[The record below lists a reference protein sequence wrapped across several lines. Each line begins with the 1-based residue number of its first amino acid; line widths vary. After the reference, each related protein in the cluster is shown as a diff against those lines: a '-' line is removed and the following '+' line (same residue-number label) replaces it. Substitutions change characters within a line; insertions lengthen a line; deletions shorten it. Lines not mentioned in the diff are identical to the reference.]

1 MSSLTIPCVE
11 TGMSK
16 MTTYF
21 LLGIAAILIL
31 TLVEILESRRR
42 NEFIIEKQA
51 CEITRLYQENN
62 ALENNAKD
70 MVREYENEC
79 A

>member
-1 MSSLTIPCVE
+1 
-11 TGMSK
+11 

-31 TLVEILESRRR
+31 TLVEILEYRRR

-51 CEITRLYQENN
+51 REITRLYNENH

-70 MVREYENEC
+70 MVADYESQC
-79 A
+79 

>member
-1 MSSLTIPCVE
+1 
-11 TGMSK
+11 
-16 MTTYF
+16 MTNYF
-21 LLGIAAILIL
+21 LLGVAAILLL
-31 TLVEILESRRR
+31 TLGEMVESRRR

-70 MVREYENEC
+70 MVADYESQC
-79 A
+79 

>member
-11 TGMSK
+11 TGMNK
-16 MTTYF
+16 MTNYF

-31 TLVEILESRRR
+31 TLGEMIEDRKRK
-42 NEFIIEKQA
+42 EFIIKKQA
-51 CEITRLYQENN
+51 CEITRLYNENN
-62 ALENNAKD
+62 ALENKAKD

>member
-11 TGMSK
+11 TGMNK
-16 MTTYF
+16 MTNYF

-31 TLVEILESRRR
+31 TLVEMVEYRRR
-42 NEFIIEKQA
+42 KEFIIEKQA
-51 CEITRLYQENN
+51 CEITRLYNENN
-62 ALENNAKD
+62 ALENKAQD

>member
-1 MSSLTIPCVE
+1 MID
-11 TGMSK
+11 
-16 MTTYF
+16 YI

-31 TLVEILESRRR
+31 TLVEMAESRRR

-51 CEITRLYQENN
+51 CEITRLYNENN
-62 ALENNAKD
+62 ALENKAQD

>member
-11 TGMSK
+11 TGMNK

-31 TLVEILESRRR
+31 TLVEILEYRRR

-51 CEITRLYQENN
+51 CEITRLYNENH

-70 MVREYENEC
+70 MVADYESQC
-79 A
+79 

>member
-11 TGMSK
+11 TGMSE
-16 MTTYF
+16 MDMF

-31 TLVEILESRRR
+31 TLVEMAESRRR
-42 NEFIIEKQA
+42 KDFIITKQA
-51 CEITRLYQENN
+51 REITRLYNENN
-62 ALENNAKD
+62 ALENKAQD
-70 MVREYENEC
+70 MKEYENEC